1 MHNHNFFGP
10 YRVTLFVLVILSL
23 FYLSPGVALAET
35 PIPSETPT
43 RLVIPGIDL
52 DSQVTPVGR
61 KAVVVEGK
69 VYRQWETADD
79 LVGWHN
85 VSARLGQVGNTVL
98 AGHSDIFA
106 EVFRN
111 LKDINLGDLV
121 IAFANNQ
128 PHYYVVTDKVLVQEK
143 DVPIEQRL
151 LNAKWI
157 AGTADERLTMVTCAL
172 PGSTHRLIVVAKPLV
187 LAQQGN

>member
-1 MHNHNFFGP
+1 MHNHTFFGL
-10 YRVTLFVLVILSL
+10 YRVILFVLVSVGL
-23 FYLSPGVALAET
+23 FWLSPGVVLAEA

-52 DSQVTPVGR
+52 DSQITPVGR
-61 KAVVVEGK
+61 KTVVVEGK
-69 VYRQWETADD
+69 IYRQWETADD

-85 VSARLGQVGNTVL
+85 LSARLGQVGNTVL
-98 AGHSDIFA
+98 AGHSDVFA

-121 IAFANNQ
+121 IAFAENR

-157 AGTADERLTMVTCAL
+157 AGTHDERLTMVTCAL
-172 PGSTHRLIVVAKPLV
+172 PGSTHRLIVVARPLM
-187 LAQQGN
+187 LAQQAN

>member
-1 MHNHNFFGP
+1 MHNHNFFRL
-10 YRVTLFVLVILSL
+10 YRLTLFVLVSCSL
-23 FYLSPGVALAET
+23 FYLSSGTASAET
-35 PIPSETPT
+35 PPPTEIPT

-52 DSQVTPVGR
+52 DSQITPVGR

-69 VYRQWETADD
+69 VYRQWDTSDD

-85 VSARLGQVGNTVL
+85 LSARLGQIGNTVL

-121 IAFANNQ
+121 IAFAENE
-128 PHYYVVTDKVLVQEK
+128 PHYYVVTDKILVQEK

-157 AGTADERLTMVTCAL
+157 TATEDERLTMVTCAL
-172 PGSTHRLIVVAKPLV
+172 PGSTHRLIIVARPLI
-187 LAQQGN
+187 LAQQTN